1 MTTRLR
7 TLVATALLAAVVSP
21 IPVRAADDGA
31 LVIRSLTVERGW
43 VTAHLALADAF
54 DADMR
59 ASLASGLPTTV
70 RFTTELWQQRS
81 HWFDRQVSSRV
92 ASYRIR
98 WDPGERV
105 FTLTYPGPPRT
116 DAYEELDP
124 LLAELSTRAIRVHPR
139 GDLEDRHRYFVTAE
153 AAIRP
158 LTLEEFR
165 ELDGWIGGRI
175 RGRGD
180 ADGDDSEG
188 VLGPPT
194 EEEARGGGVA
204 QTFFGLLVDLA
215 GFGDV
220 IHRDRTAPFRPGDLP
235 ETPGD
240 E

>member
-1 MTTRLR
+1 MAPRLR
-7 TLVATALLAAVVSP
+7 SLVATAILATIATASPAPAAERGSLAIRAV
-21 IPVRAADDGA
+21 G
-31 LVIRSLTVERGW
+31 VERGW
-43 VTAHLALADAF
+43 VTARLELVDAF

-81 HWFDRQVSSRV
+81 RWFDRQVSSRI
-92 ASYRIR
+92 ASFRIQ

-105 FTLTYPGPPRT
+105 FTLTYPGPPRY
-116 DAYEELDP
+116 DAYESLDP
-124 LLAELSTRAIRVHPR
+124 LLAELSTQAVRVQAR

-180 ADGDDSEG
+180 ADGKGSG
-188 VLGPPT
+188 APAGPPT
-194 EEEARGGGVA
+194 AEEAAGGGVA

-220 IHRDRTAPFRPGDLP
+220 IHRARTDPFRPRDLR
-235 ETPGD
+235 ETAGN

>member
-1 MTTRLR
+1 MITGLR
-7 TLVATALLAAVVSP
+7 MLAATALLAAAVP
-21 IPVRAADDGA
+21 PFPAYAADDGA
-31 LVIRSLTVERGW
+31 LAIRSLAVERGW
-43 VTAHLALADAF
+43 VTAHMALVDAF

-81 HWFDRQVSSRV
+81 RWFDRQVSARV

-116 DAYEELDP
+116 DAYEDLEP
-124 LLAELSTRAIRVHPR
+124 LLAELSVRSIRVHPR
-139 GDLEDRHRYFVTAE
+139 GDLGDRHRYFVTAE

-180 ADGDDSEG
+180 PDGDAPGDA
-188 VLGPPT
+188 VGPPT
-194 EEEARGGGVA
+194 EQEARGGGVA

-220 IHRDRTAPFRPGDLP
+220 IHRARTAPFRAGDLP
-235 ETPGD
+235 ETAGN

>member
-1 MTTRLR
+1 MKPRAR
-7 TLVATALLAAVVSP
+7 FLVATAILVTHLPLPLAY
-21 IPVRAADDGA
+21 AADEGA
-31 LVIRSLTVERGW
+31 LAIRGVDVESGW
-43 VTAHLALADAF
+43 VTARLELVDAF

-70 RFTTELWQQRS
+70 RFTTELWQQRRR
-81 HWFDRQVSSRV
+81 WFDRQVSSRV

-98 WDPGERV
+98 WDPGERA

-116 DAYEELDP
+116 DSYEELEP
-124 LLAELSTRAIRVHPR
+124 LLAELSTQAVRVHPR
-139 GDLEDRHRYFVTAE
+139 GDLEARHRYFVTAE

-180 ADGDDSEG
+180 ADGADTG
-188 VLGPPT
+188 APAGPAT
-194 EEEARGGGVA
+194 EEEAGGGGVA

-220 IHRDRTAPFRPGDLP
+220 IHRARTTPFRAKDLP
-235 ETPGD
+235 EIAPND
-240 E
+240 